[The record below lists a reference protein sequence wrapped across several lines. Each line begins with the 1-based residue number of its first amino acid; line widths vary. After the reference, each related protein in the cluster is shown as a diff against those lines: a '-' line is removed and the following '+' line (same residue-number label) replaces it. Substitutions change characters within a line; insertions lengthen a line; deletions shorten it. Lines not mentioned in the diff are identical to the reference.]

1 MCCLP
6 VACQLPAACTSDE
19 DLTALLTLLQIEN
32 SSNQNS
38 NWVSYPLII
47 GAVTTSPNKA
57 TTPDVDSACW
67 RRSGDSM
74 EITYSYAH
82 TNNAGAAAG
91 SGIYLFSLPS
101 GYTIDSSK
109 VVISADTQQGIVGSM
124 AVETVADGK
133 ASGALATYTNTAL
146 ASRVA
151 NSSVDGDVGSVLWD
165 LADTTVKYSFSARV
179 PILGWSN

>member
-1 MCCLP
+1 M
-6 VACQLPAACTSDE
+6 PAASSADE

-32 SSNQNS
+32 NSNQNS

-47 GAVTTSPNKA
+47 GAVTASPSKA
-57 TTPDVDSACW
+57 TTPDVDSAFW

-74 EITYSYAH
+74 EITYTYIH

-91 SGIYLFSLPS
+91 TGIYLFSLPS

-109 VVISADTQQGIVGSM
+109 VVVSADTQTGIVGSM
-124 AVETVADGK
+124 AVETVAEGK
-133 ASGALATYTNTAL
+133 AGGALATYTNTAL
-146 ASRVA
+146 ASRAA
-151 NSSVDGDVGSVLWD
+151 NSSLDGDVGSALFD